1 MTKKIFISYDYDND
15 KTYKNML
22 VAWSKNNT
30 PNFKDIQ
37 FEDGSTD
44 VSVNS
49 TDTGAIRRAIS
60 RRMNTCGYFLLLVG
74 EDTHK
79 SSWCDWEIDKA
90 KELGMK
96 LVAVKIN
103 NSNTSSI
110 GILNSKAKWAKSFT
124 KEAIKKAIDEA

>member
-90 KELGMK
+90 KEFRNETCCSK
-96 LVAVKIN
+96 NKQQQYF
-103 NSNTSSI
+103 SNWY
-110 GILNSKAKWAKSFT
+110 SKF
-124 KEAIKKAIDEA
+124 